1 LSVIRFRL
9 ATRCGAGL
17 LAACALLV
25 ACGSDPAPRPNILLI
40 VLDDFGYNDLAIN
53 NGSDSPTP
61 NLDELAQQG
70 VRFTRH
76 YAESSCSPS
85 RIALLTGRYPA
96 ELGFHPVGAGLSAE
110 VVTLPEILA
119 EQGYRTHFVGKWHSG
134 DAHALSRP
142 EHHGFQH
149 WFGFMSQLYLAGPH
163 EESGYRRG
171 RPRYT
176 DPWLENE
183 RGELRQH
190 QGHLTELLTSHAIE
204 IFRGA
209 DKPWFLQLS
218 YYAVHTPLQPSSE
231 FAARHPDSD
240 AGRYQALKDQLDSA
254 IGRLQAAL
262 ESTGQSDNTMVLV
275 VSDNGGTA
283 RSWPSNQPFSGVK
296 SSYREGGIR
305 TPLVLTWPGHWEGGK
320 TRPGTASIMDLFPT
334 VLGALG
340 ITAPDDLDGRD
351 LFSDSSERELR
362 WYSHSA
368 LGDAYSQLT
377 GDGEWRLA
385 SHPTAAGNT
394 TELWH
399 RSTLENPTPGDVH
412 KPEPGLRKSLEND
425 MLAWIRE
432 STTIRG
438 LTHTDEADWREYRG
452 DAFRRS
458 PLLAEYSL
466 GILLADSRDDAS
478 GAGKKTLVQQAGYLE
493 IAERGDGL
501 VVSLDGHDLEL
512 NLPTSTASCR
522 TVVITALLS
531 KMSQVFYRPQG
542 RSTLN
547 VYVDGALAAQA
558 RFRNPGLNRSSPEN
572 PLRVRT
578 HTDTGLAMP
587 ANAHPLISTR
597 FLHAGEVSEWMH
609 PALLDFCPTQ
619 DGSRV
624 AAH

>member
-1 LSVIRFRL
+1 LSVTRFRAAPQL
-9 ATRCGAGL
+9 GVGL
-17 LAACALLV
+17 LAICGLLLS
-25 ACGSDPAPRPNILLI
+25 CGGDPAPRPNILLI

-53 NGSDSPTP
+53 NGSNSPTP

-96 ELGFHPVGAGLSAE
+96 ELGFHPVGAGLAPE
-110 VVTLPEILA
+110 VITLPEILA
-119 EQGYRTHFVGKWHSG
+119 DQGYQTHFVGKWHSG

-163 EESGYRRG
+163 DKNGYRRG
-171 RPRYT
+171 RPGYVN
-176 DPWLENE
+176 PWLENE
-183 RGELRQH
+183 RGELRQY
-190 QGHLTELLTSHAIE
+190 QGHLTELLTSRAME
-204 IFRGA
+204 IIGGSNT
-209 DKPWFLQLS
+209 PWFLQLS
-218 YYAVHTPLQPSSE
+218 YFAAHTPLQPSAE
-231 FAARHPDSD
+231 FAARHPDTD
-240 AGRYQALKDQLDSA
+240 AGRYQALKEQLDSA

-262 ESTGQSDNTMVLV
+262 EATGQTDNTMVLV

-283 RSWPSNQPFSGVK
+283 RSWPSNQPYSGVK
-296 SSYREGGIR
+296 SSYHEGGIR
-305 TPLVLTWPGHWEGGK
+305 TPLVLAWPDHWEGG
-320 TRPGTASIMDLFPT
+320 RSRAEAASIMDLFPT

-351 LFSDSSERELR
+351 LFSDSGERELR

-385 SHPTAAGNT
+385 SHPSAGGNT

-399 RSTLENPTPGDVH
+399 RKVLENPNKEVVRL
-412 KPEPGLRKSLEND
+412 PEPGLWEALEQD
-425 MLAWIRE
+425 TQAWIRE
-432 STTIRG
+432 ATTVSG
-438 LTHTDEADWREYRG
+438 LDYLDTEGWREYSG

-458 PLLAEYSL
+458 PILAEYSL
-466 GILLADSRDDAS
+466 GMLLHDRAGEPNDA
-478 GAGKKTLVQQAGYLE
+478 GEKVLVQQTGYLE
-493 IAERGDGL
+493 IAQRGDEL
-501 VVSLDGHDLEL
+501 LIRVDGHEIVSK
-512 NLPTSTASCR
+512 LPTPIAPCT

-531 KMSQVFYRPQG
+531 KMNQVFYSPRS

-547 VYVDGALAAQA
+547 VYVNGVSTAQA
-558 RFRNPGLNRSSPEN
+558 RFRNPQLNRASPEN

-578 HTDTGLAMP
+578 QSDTGLSMP
-587 ANAHPLISTR
+587 AGAHPMISTR
-597 FLHAGEVSEWMH
+597 FLQAEQVSEWMH
-609 PALLDFCPTQ
+609 PALLEFCPAQ
-619 DGSRV
+619 PDNRV
-624 AAH
+624 GGR